1 MTFQY
6 QRLAEQLAQ
15 RIYQHELQPQQKLSS
30 LREFARQQCVS
41 LSTAQQCYELLEAK
55 GLIYVKAKSGYF
67 VSSRQYQSAVP
78 DSPSFE
84 SKARQVS
91 NLDLQNQIQTASI
104 QNHLTPLGAIQ
115 LSPHLIPV
123 DGLRRSLQRA
133 LKHCQPEDFLY
144 CNRQGHEQLR
154 KALSDHWR
162 EDGIYVA
169 TDDIFIS
176 NGCMPALSLLIQQMS
191 QEGDSILIPTPTFN
205 GQLQMLASLKR
216 KIIEI
221 PADHRGIDLERLE
234 FFMKQGSA
242 KLCLLT
248 ANFQNPL
255 GYCLSHQQKQKIAQL
270 AQQYQCFILEDD
282 IYGECSFQKERPL
295 PIRYWDQQGYVIWCG
310 SVSKSLSSAYRVGW
324 FCLGQQLQH
333 LRPQLLA
340 NNIGVNTPLQ
350 LGLADFIYSR
360 GYREHLEGLRPKL
373 MQQVEQYRAYILEV
387 FNGIPIALSQSQG
400 GYALWMQLP
409 ENMTGLALYYLA
421 HSQGINIV
429 PGEVFGEDLRY
440 QHFIRLNA
448 GHALTTEIRQ
458 AIQQLADWV
467 RESYLSQSRL

>member
-6 QRLAEQLAQ
+6 QRLADQLAHK
-15 RIYQHELQPQQKLSS
+15 IYQHELQPQQKLSS
-30 LREFARQQCVS
+30 LREFARQQSIS

-67 VSSRQYQSAVP
+67 VSSRQYQSAAP
-78 DSPSFE
+78 KSPSFE

-144 CNRQGHEQLR
+144 CNKQGHEQLR

-169 TDDIFIS
+169 TEDIFIT
-176 NGCMPALSLLIQQMS
+176 NGCMPALSLLIQQIS

-234 FFMKQGSA
+234 F
-242 KLCLLT
+242 L
-248 ANFQNPL
+248 
-255 GYCLSHQQKQKIAQL
+255 
-270 AQQYQCFILEDD
+270 
-282 IYGECSFQKERPL
+282 
-295 PIRYWDQQGYVIWCG
+295 
-310 SVSKSLSSAYRVGW
+310 
-324 FCLGQQLQH
+324 
-333 LRPQLLA
+333 
-340 NNIGVNTPLQ
+340 
-350 LGLADFIYSR
+350 
-360 GYREHLEGLRPKL
+360 
-373 MQQVEQYRAYILEV
+373 
-387 FNGIPIALSQSQG
+387 
-400 GYALWMQLP
+400 
-409 ENMTGLALYYLA
+409 
-421 HSQGINIV
+421 
-429 PGEVFGEDLRY
+429 
-440 QHFIRLNA
+440 
-448 GHALTTEIRQ
+448 
-458 AIQQLADWV
+458 
-467 RESYLSQSRL
+467 

>member
-6 QRLAEQLAQ
+6 QRLAEQLSQ
-15 RIYQHELQPQQKLSS
+15 KIYQHELQPQQKLSS
-30 LREFARQQCVS
+30 LREFARQQKIS

-55 GLIYVKAKSGYF
+55 GLIYVKPKSGYF
-67 VSSRQYQSAVP
+67 VSSRQYQSPVP
-78 DSPSFE
+78 ESPKFE
-84 SKARQVS
+84 SMPRRVS
-91 NLDLQNQIQTASI
+91 NLELQNQIQTASI
-104 QNHLTPLGAIQ
+104 QSHLTPLGAIQ

-144 CNRQGHEQLR
+144 CNKQGHLQLR
-154 KALSDHWR
+154 QALSDHWR
-162 EDGIYVA
+162 EDGIYIA
-169 TDDIFIS
+169 PDDIFIS

-191 QEGDSILIPTPTFN
+191 REGDSIIVPTPTFN
-205 GQLQMLASLKR
+205 GQLQLLAGLKR

-221 PADHRGIDLERLE
+221 PADHQGIDLERLE
-234 FFMKQGSA
+234 YFMQQGSV

-255 GYCLSHQQKQKIAQL
+255 GYCLSNQQKQKIAEL
-270 AQQYQCFILEDD
+270 AQKYQCFVLEDD
-282 IYGECSFQKERPL
+282 IYAECSFQKERPL

-333 LRPQLLA
+333 LRPALLA
-340 NNIGVNTPLQ
+340 NNVGVNTPLQ

-360 GYREHLEGLRPKL
+360 AYREHLERLRPAL
-373 MQQVEQYRAYILEV
+373 MQQVEQYRACILEQ
-387 FNGIPIALSQSQG
+387 FQGIPIALSQSSG

-409 ENMTGLALYYLA
+409 NTITGLELYYRA
-421 HSQGINIV
+421 QQYGINIV
-429 PGEVFGEDLRY
+429 PGEVFGEDQRY
-440 QHFIRLNA
+440 QHFLRLNA
-448 GHALTTEIRQ
+448 GHALTDEIRQ

-467 RESYLSQSRL
+467 RESLKSKLS

>member
-6 QRLAEQLAQ
+6 QRLAEQLSQ
-15 RIYQHELQPQQKLSS
+15 KIYQHELQPQQKLSS
-30 LREFARQQCVS
+30 LREFARQQKIS

-55 GLIYVKAKSGYF
+55 GLIYVKPKSGYF
-67 VSSRQYQSAVP
+67 VSSRQYQSPVP
-78 DSPSFE
+78 ESPKFE
-84 SKARQVS
+84 SMPRRVS
-91 NLDLQNQIQTASI
+91 NLELQNQIQTASI
-104 QNHLTPLGAIQ
+104 QSHLTPLGAIQ

-123 DGLRRSLQRA
+123 HGLRRSLQRA

-144 CNRQGHEQLR
+144 CNKQGHLQLR
-154 KALSDHWR
+154 QALSDHWR
-162 EDGIYVA
+162 EDGIYIA
-169 TDDIFIS
+169 PDDIFIS

-191 QEGDSILIPTPTFN
+191 REGDSIIVPTPTFN
-205 GQLQMLASLKR
+205 GQLQLLAGLKR

-221 PADHRGIDLERLE
+221 PADHQGIDLERLE
-234 FFMKQGSA
+234 YFMQQGSA

-255 GYCLSHQQKQKIAQL
+255 GYCLSNQQKQKIAEL
-270 AQQYQCFILEDD
+270 AQKYQCFVLEDD
-282 IYGECSFQKERPL
+282 IYAECSFQKERPL

-333 LRPQLLA
+333 LRPALLA
-340 NNIGVNTPLQ
+340 NNVGVNTPLQ

-360 GYREHLEGLRPKL
+360 AYREHLERLRPAL
-373 MQQVEQYRAYILEV
+373 MQQVEQYRACILEQ
-387 FNGIPIALSQSQG
+387 FQGIPIALSQSSG

-409 ENMTGLALYYLA
+409 NTITGLELYYRA
-421 HSQGINIV
+421 QQYGINIV
-429 PGEVFGEDLRY
+429 PGEVFGEDQRY
-440 QHFIRLNA
+440 QHFLRLNA
-448 GHALTTEIRQ
+448 GHALTDEIRQ

-467 RESYLSQSRL
+467 RESLMSKLS

>member
-6 QRLAEQLAQ
+6 QRLAEQLSQ
-15 RIYQHELQPQQKLSS
+15 KIYQHELQPQQKLSS
-30 LREFARQQCVS
+30 LREFARQQKIS

-55 GLIYVKAKSGYF
+55 GLIYVKPKSGYF
-67 VSSRQYQSAVP
+67 VSSRQYQSPVP
-78 DSPSFE
+78 ESPKFE
-84 SKARQVS
+84 SMPRRVS
-91 NLDLQNQIQTASI
+91 NLELQNQIQTASI
-104 QNHLTPLGAIQ
+104 QSHLTPLGAIQ

-144 CNRQGHEQLR
+144 CNKQGHLQLR
-154 KALSDHWR
+154 QALSDHWR
-162 EDGIYVA
+162 EDGIYIA
-169 TDDIFIS
+169 PDDIFIS

-191 QEGDSILIPTPTFN
+191 REGDSIIVPTPTFN
-205 GQLQMLASLKR
+205 GQLQLLAGLKR

-221 PADHRGIDLERLE
+221 PADHQGIDLERLE
-234 FFMKQGSA
+234 YFMQQGSA

-255 GYCLSHQQKQKIAQL
+255 GYCLSNQQKQKIAEL
-270 AQQYQCFILEDD
+270 AQKYQCFVLEDD
-282 IYGECSFQKERPL
+282 IYAECSFQKERPL

-310 SVSKSLSSAYRVGW
+310 SVSKSLSSAYRVGL

-333 LRPQLLA
+333 LRPALLA
-340 NNIGVNTPLQ
+340 NNVGVNTPLQ

-360 GYREHLEGLRPKL
+360 AYREHLERLRPAL
-373 MQQVEQYRAYILEV
+373 MQQVEQYRACILEQ
-387 FNGIPIALSQSQG
+387 FQGIPIALSQSSG

-409 ENMTGLALYYLA
+409 NTITGLELYYRA
-421 HSQGINIV
+421 QQYGINIV
-429 PGEVFGEDLRY
+429 PGEVFGEDQRY
-440 QHFIRLNA
+440 QHFLRLNA
-448 GHALTTEIRQ
+448 GHALTDEIRQ

-467 RESYLSQSRL
+467 RESLKSKLS

>member
-6 QRLAEQLAQ
+6 QRLADQLAQ
-15 RIYQHELQPQQKLSS
+15 KIYQHELQPQQKLSS
-30 LREFARQQCVS
+30 LREFTRQQKVS

-55 GLIYVKAKSGYF
+55 GLIYAKAKSGYF
-67 VSSRQYQSAVP
+67 VSSRQYQSP
-78 DSPSFE
+78 MPESPCFE
-84 SKARQVS
+84 SMPRQVS
-91 NLDLQNQIQTASI
+91 NLDLHNQIQTASI
-104 QNHLTPLGAIQ
+104 QNQLTPLGAIQ

-144 CNRQGHEQLR
+144 CNKQGHQQLR
-154 KALSDHWR
+154 QALSDHWR

-169 TDDIFIS
+169 SEDIFIS
-176 NGCMPALSLLIQQMS
+176 NGCMPALSLLIQQLS
-191 QEGDSILIPTPTFN
+191 KEGDSILIPTPTFN
-205 GQLQMLASLKR
+205 GQLQMLASMKR

-221 PADHRGIDLERLE
+221 PADYRGIDLERLE
-234 FFMKQGSA
+234 FFMQQGSA

-255 GYCLSHQQKQKIAQL
+255 GYCLSNAQKQQIAKL

-282 IYGECSFQKERPL
+282 IYGECSFQNERPL

-310 SVSKSLSSAYRVGW
+310 SVSKSLSTAYRVGW
-324 FCLGQQLQH
+324 FCLGPRLNT

-340 NNIGVNTPLQ
+340 NNVGVNTPLQ

-360 GYREHLEGLRPKL
+360 GYREHLDHLRPRL
-373 MQQVEQYRAYILEV
+373 MQQVEQYRVCILET
-387 FNGIPIALSQSQG
+387 FKGIPMALSQSQG
-400 GYALWMQLP
+400 GYALWIQLP
-409 ENMTGLALYYLA
+409 DTITGLELYYLA
-421 HSQGINIV
+421 QEQGINIV
-429 PGEVFGEDLRY
+429 PGEVFGEDQRY
-440 QHFIRLNA
+440 QHFLRLNA
-448 GHALTTEIRQ
+448 GHALTEEIRH

-467 RESYLSQSRL
+467 RNSLN

>member
-6 QRLAEQLAQ
+6 QRLAEQLAHK
-15 RIYQHELQPQQKLSS
+15 IYQHELQPQQKLSS
-30 LREFARQQCVS
+30 LREFARQQSIS

-67 VSSRQYQSAVP
+67 VNSRQYQSAVP
-78 DSPSFE
+78 DSPQFE
-84 SKARQVS
+84 SKARRVS

-104 QNHLTPLGAIQ
+104 QNNLTPLGAIQ

-144 CNRQGHEQLR
+144 CNKQGHQHLR
-154 KALSDHWR
+154 QALSDHWR

-169 TDDIFIS
+169 TEDIFIS
-176 NGCMPALSLLIQQMS
+176 NGCMPALSLLIQQIS
-191 QEGDSILIPTPTFN
+191 QEGDSILLPTPTFN

-216 KIIEI
+216 NIIEI

-234 FFMKQGSA
+234 FFMQQGSA

-255 GYCLSHQQKQKIAQL
+255 GYCLSNEQKQQIARL
-270 AQQYQCFILEDD
+270 AQKYQCFILEDD

-295 PIRYWDQQGYVIWCG
+295 PVRYWDQEGYVIWCG
-310 SVSKSLSSAYRVGW
+310 SVSKSLSTAYRVGW
-324 FCLGQQLQH
+324 FCLGRQLQH

-340 NNIGVNTPLQ
+340 NNVGVNTPLQ

-360 GYREHLEGLRPKL
+360 GYREHLDRLRPKL
-373 MQQVEQYRAYILEV
+373 MQQVEQYRAYILEC
-387 FNGIPIALSQSQG
+387 FHGIPIALSQSQG

-409 ENMTGLALYYLA
+409 ESITGLELYYMA
-421 HSQGINIV
+421 QAQGINIV
-429 PGEVFGEDLRY
+429 PGEVFGEDRRY

-448 GHALTTEIRQ
+448 GHALTAEIRH
-458 AIQQLADWV
+458 AIQKLAQWT
-467 RESYLSQSRL
+467 RASLSSLEH

>member
-6 QRLAEQLAQ
+6 QRLAEQLSQ
-15 RIYQHELQPQQKLSS
+15 KIYQHELQPQQKLSS
-30 LREFARQQCVS
+30 LREFARQQKIS

-55 GLIYVKAKSGYF
+55 GLIYVKPKSGYF
-67 VSSRQYQSAVP
+67 VSSRQYQSPVP
-78 DSPSFE
+78 ESPKFE
-84 SKARQVS
+84 SMPRRVS
-91 NLDLQNQIQTASI
+91 NLELQNQIQTASI
-104 QNHLTPLGAIQ
+104 QSHLTPLGAIQ

-144 CNRQGHEQLR
+144 CNKQGHLQLR
-154 KALSDHWR
+154 QALSDHWR
-162 EDGIYVA
+162 EDGIYIA
-169 TDDIFIS
+169 PDDIFIS

-191 QEGDSILIPTPTFN
+191 REGDSIIVPTPTFN
-205 GQLQMLASLKR
+205 GQLQLLAGLKR

-221 PADHRGIDLERLE
+221 PADHQGIDLERLE
-234 FFMKQGSA
+234 YFMQQGST

-255 GYCLSHQQKQKIAQL
+255 GYCLSNQQKQKIAEL
-270 AQQYQCFILEDD
+270 AQKYQCLVLEDD
-282 IYGECSFQKERPL
+282 IYAECSFQKERPL

-333 LRPQLLA
+333 LRPALLA
-340 NNIGVNTPLQ
+340 NNVGVNTPLQ

-360 GYREHLEGLRPKL
+360 AYREHLERLRPAL
-373 MQQVEQYRAYILEV
+373 MQQVEQYRACILEQ
-387 FNGIPIALSQSQG
+387 FQGIPIALSQSSG

-409 ENMTGLALYYLA
+409 NTITGLELYYRA
-421 HSQGINIV
+421 QQYGINIV
-429 PGEVFGEDLRY
+429 PGEVFGEDQRY
-440 QHFIRLNA
+440 QHFLRLNA
-448 GHALTTEIRQ
+448 GHALTDEIRQ

-467 RESYLSQSRL
+467 RESLTSKLS

>member
-6 QRLAEQLAQ
+6 QRLAEQLSQ
-15 RIYQHELQPQQKLSS
+15 KIYQHELQPQQKLSS
-30 LREFARQQCVS
+30 LREFARQQKIS

-55 GLIYVKAKSGYF
+55 GLIYVKPKSGYF
-67 VSSRQYQSAVP
+67 VSSRQYQSPVP
-78 DSPSFE
+78 ESPKFE
-84 SKARQVS
+84 SMPRRVS
-91 NLDLQNQIQTASI
+91 NLELQNQIQTASI
-104 QNHLTPLGAIQ
+104 QSHLTPLGAIQ

-144 CNRQGHEQLR
+144 CNKQGHLQLR
-154 KALSDHWR
+154 QALSDHWR
-162 EDGIYVA
+162 EDGIYIA
-169 TDDIFIS
+169 PDDIFIS

-191 QEGDSILIPTPTFN
+191 REGDSIIVPTPTFN
-205 GQLQMLASLKR
+205 GQLQLLAGLKR

-221 PADHRGIDLERLE
+221 PVDHQGIDLERLE
-234 FFMKQGSA
+234 YFMQQGSA

-255 GYCLSHQQKQKIAQL
+255 GYCLSNQQKQKIAEL
-270 AQQYQCFILEDD
+270 AQKYQCFVLEDD
-282 IYGECSFQKERPL
+282 IYAECSFQKERPL

-333 LRPQLLA
+333 LRPALLA
-340 NNIGVNTPLQ
+340 NNVGVNTPLQ

-360 GYREHLEGLRPKL
+360 AYREHLERLRPAL
-373 MQQVEQYRAYILEV
+373 MQQVEQYRACILEQ
-387 FNGIPIALSQSQG
+387 FQGIPIALSQSSG

-409 ENMTGLALYYLA
+409 NTITGLELYYRA
-421 HSQGINIV
+421 QQYGINIV
-429 PGEVFGEDLRY
+429 PGEVFGEDQRY
-440 QHFIRLNA
+440 QHFLRLNA
-448 GHALTTEIRQ
+448 GHALTDEIRQ

-467 RESYLSQSRL
+467 RESLKSKLS

>member
-6 QRLAEQLAQ
+6 QRLAEQLSQ
-15 RIYQHELQPQQKLSS
+15 KIYQHELQPQQKLSS
-30 LREFARQQCVS
+30 LREFARQQKIS

-55 GLIYVKAKSGYF
+55 GLIYVKPKSGYF
-67 VSSRQYQSAVP
+67 VSSRQYQSPVP
-78 DSPSFE
+78 ESPKFE
-84 SKARQVS
+84 SMPRRVS
-91 NLDLQNQIQTASI
+91 NLELQNQIQTASI
-104 QNHLTPLGAIQ
+104 QSHLTPLGAIQ

-144 CNRQGHEQLR
+144 CNKQGHLQLR
-154 KALSDHWR
+154 QALSDHWR
-162 EDGIYVA
+162 EDGIYIA
-169 TDDIFIS
+169 PDDIFIS

-191 QEGDSILIPTPTFN
+191 REGDSIIVPTPTFN
-205 GQLQMLASLKR
+205 GQLQLLAGLKR

-221 PADHRGIDLERLE
+221 PADHQGIDLERLE
-234 FFMKQGSA
+234 YFMQQCSA

-255 GYCLSHQQKQKIAQL
+255 GYCLSNQQKQKIAEL
-270 AQQYQCFILEDD
+270 AQKYQCFVLEDD
-282 IYGECSFQKERPL
+282 IYAECSFQKERPL

-333 LRPQLLA
+333 LRPALLA
-340 NNIGVNTPLQ
+340 NNVGVNTPLQ

-360 GYREHLEGLRPKL
+360 AYREHLERLRPAL
-373 MQQVEQYRAYILEV
+373 MQQVEQYRACILEQ
-387 FNGIPIALSQSQG
+387 FQGIPIALSQSSG

-409 ENMTGLALYYLA
+409 NTITGLELYYRA
-421 HSQGINIV
+421 QQYGINIV
-429 PGEVFGEDLRY
+429 PGEVFGEDQRY
-440 QHFIRLNA
+440 QHFLRLNA
-448 GHALTTEIRQ
+448 GHALTDEIRQ

-467 RESYLSQSRL
+467 RESLTSKLS

>member
-6 QRLAEQLAQ
+6 QRLAEQLSQ
-15 RIYQHELQPQQKLSS
+15 KIYQHELQPQQKLSS
-30 LREFARQQCVS
+30 LREFARQQKIS

-55 GLIYVKAKSGYF
+55 GLIYVKPKSGYF
-67 VSSRQYQSAVP
+67 VSSRQYQSPVP
-78 DSPSFE
+78 ESPKFE
-84 SKARQVS
+84 SMPRRVS
-91 NLDLQNQIQTASI
+91 NLELQNQIQTASI
-104 QNHLTPLGAIQ
+104 QSHLTPLGAIQ

-144 CNRQGHEQLR
+144 CNKQGHLQLR
-154 KALSDHWR
+154 QALSDHWR
-162 EDGIYVA
+162 EDGIYIA
-169 TDDIFIS
+169 PDDIFIS

-191 QEGDSILIPTPTFN
+191 REGDSIIVPTPTFN
-205 GQLQMLASLKR
+205 GQLQLLAGLKR

-221 PADHRGIDLERLE
+221 PADHQGIDPERLE
-234 FFMKQGSA
+234 YFMQQGSA

-255 GYCLSHQQKQKIAQL
+255 GYCLSNQQKQKIAEL
-270 AQQYQCFILEDD
+270 AQKYQCFVLEDD
-282 IYGECSFQKERPL
+282 IYAECSFQKERPL
-295 PIRYWDQQGYVIWCG
+295 PVRYWDQQGYVIWCG

-333 LRPQLLA
+333 LRPALLA
-340 NNIGVNTPLQ
+340 NNVGVNTPLQ

-360 GYREHLEGLRPKL
+360 AYREHLERLRPAL
-373 MQQVEQYRAYILEV
+373 MQQVEQYRACILEQ
-387 FNGIPIALSQSQG
+387 FQGIPIALSQSSG

-409 ENMTGLALYYLA
+409 NTITGLELYYRA
-421 HSQGINIV
+421 QQYGINIV
-429 PGEVFGEDLRY
+429 PGEVFGEDQRY
-440 QHFIRLNA
+440 QHFLRLNA
-448 GHALTTEIRQ
+448 GHALTDEIRQ

-467 RESYLSQSRL
+467 RESLKSKLS

>member
-6 QRLAEQLAQ
+6 QRLAEQLAHK
-15 RIYQHELQPQQKLSS
+15 IYQHELQPQQKLSS
-30 LREFARQQCVS
+30 LREFARQQRIS

-67 VSSRQYQSAVP
+67 VNSQQYQSPVP
-78 DSPSFE
+78 ESPVFE
-84 SKARQVS
+84 SMVRQVS

-104 QNHLTPLGAIQ
+104 QNNLTPLGAIQ

-144 CNRQGHEQLR
+144 CNKQGHAQLR

-169 TDDIFIS
+169 TEDIFIT
-176 NGCMPALSLLIQQMS
+176 NGCMPALSLLIQQIS

-205 GQLQMLASLKR
+205 GQLQMLANLKR

-255 GYCLSHQQKQKIAQL
+255 GYCLSNEQKQQIAKL
-270 AQQYQCFILEDD
+270 AQKYQCFILEDD
-282 IYGECSFQKERPL
+282 IYGECSFQKESPL
-295 PIRYWDQQGYVIWCG
+295 PVRYWDQEGYVIWCG
-310 SVSKSLSSAYRVGW
+310 SVSKSLSTAYRVGW

-340 NNIGVNTPLQ
+340 NNVGVNTPLQ

-360 GYREHLEGLRPKL
+360 GYREHLDQLRPKL
-373 MQQVEQYRAYILEV
+373 MRQVEQYRAYILEAFQGV
-387 FNGIPIALSQSQG
+387 PIALSQSQG

-409 ENMTGLALYYLA
+409 ASITGLELYYLA
-421 HSQGINIV
+421 QSKGINIV
-429 PGEVFGEDLRY
+429 PGEVFGEDRRY
-440 QHFIRLNA
+440 QHYLRLNA
-448 GHALTTEIRQ
+448 GHALTEEIRQ
-458 AIQQLADWV
+458 AIQKLAEWT
-467 RESYLSQSRL
+467 RTSLSA

>member
-6 QRLAEQLAQ
+6 QRLAEQLSQ
-15 RIYQHELQPQQKLSS
+15 KIYQHELQPQQKLSS
-30 LREFARQQCVS
+30 LREFARQQKIS

-55 GLIYVKAKSGYF
+55 GLIYVKPKSGYF
-67 VSSRQYQSAVP
+67 VSSRQYQSPVP
-78 DSPSFE
+78 ESPKFE
-84 SKARQVS
+84 SMPRRVS
-91 NLDLQNQIQTASI
+91 NLELQNQIQTASI
-104 QNHLTPLGAIQ
+104 QSHLTPLGAIQ

-123 DGLRRSLQRA
+123 HGLRRSLQRA

-144 CNRQGHEQLR
+144 CNKQGHLQLR
-154 KALSDHWR
+154 QALSDHWR
-162 EDGIYVA
+162 EEGIYIA
-169 TDDIFIS
+169 PDDIFIS

-191 QEGDSILIPTPTFN
+191 REGDSIIVPTPTFN
-205 GQLQMLASLKR
+205 GQLQLLAGLKR

-221 PADHRGIDLERLE
+221 PADHQGIDLERLE
-234 FFMKQGSA
+234 YFMQQGSA

-255 GYCLSHQQKQKIAQL
+255 GYCLSNQQKQKIAEL
-270 AQQYQCFILEDD
+270 AQKYQCFVLEDD
-282 IYGECSFQKERPL
+282 IYAECSFQKERPL

-333 LRPQLLA
+333 LRPALLA
-340 NNIGVNTPLQ
+340 NNVGVNTPLQ

-360 GYREHLEGLRPKL
+360 AYREHLERLRPAL
-373 MQQVEQYRAYILEV
+373 MQQVEQYRACILEQ
-387 FNGIPIALSQSQG
+387 FQGIPIALSQSSG

-409 ENMTGLALYYLA
+409 NTITGLELYYRA
-421 HSQGINIV
+421 QQYGINIV
-429 PGEVFGEDLRY
+429 PGEVFGEDQRY
-440 QHFIRLNA
+440 QHFLRLNA
-448 GHALTTEIRQ
+448 GHALTDEIRQ

-467 RESYLSQSRL
+467 RESLKSKLS

>member
-6 QRLAEQLAQ
+6 QRLAEQLSQ
-15 RIYQHELQPQQKLSS
+15 KIYQHELQPQQKLSS
-30 LREFARQQCVS
+30 LREFARQQKIS

-55 GLIYVKAKSGYF
+55 GLIYVKPKSGYF
-67 VSSRQYQSAVP
+67 VSSRQYQSPVP
-78 DSPSFE
+78 ESPKFE
-84 SKARQVS
+84 SMPRRVS
-91 NLDLQNQIQTASI
+91 NLELQNQIQTASI
-104 QNHLTPLGAIQ
+104 QSHLTPLGAIQ

-144 CNRQGHEQLR
+144 CNKQGHLQLR
-154 KALSDHWR
+154 QALSDHWR
-162 EDGIYVA
+162 EDGIYIA
-169 TDDIFIS
+169 PDDIFIS

-191 QEGDSILIPTPTFN
+191 REGDSIIVPTPTFN
-205 GQLQMLASLKR
+205 GQLQLLAGLKR

-221 PADHRGIDLERLE
+221 PADHQGIDLERLE
-234 FFMKQGSA
+234 YFMQQGSA

-255 GYCLSHQQKQKIAQL
+255 GYCLSNQQKQKIAEL
-270 AQQYQCFILEDD
+270 AQKYQCFVLEDD
-282 IYGECSFQKERPL
+282 IYAECSFQKERPL
-295 PIRYWDQQGYVIWCG
+295 PVRYWDQQGYVIWCG

-333 LRPQLLA
+333 LRPALLA
-340 NNIGVNTPLQ
+340 NNVGVNTPLQ

-360 GYREHLEGLRPKL
+360 AYREHLERLRPAL
-373 MQQVEQYRAYILEV
+373 MQQCELYRACILEQ
-387 FNGIPIALSQSQG
+387 FQGIPIALSQSSG

-409 ENMTGLALYYLA
+409 NTITGLELYYRA
-421 HSQGINIV
+421 QQYGINIV
-429 PGEVFGEDLRY
+429 PGEVFGEDQRY
-440 QHFIRLNA
+440 QHFLRLLA
-448 GHALTTEIRQ
+448 GHALTDEIRQ

-467 RESYLSQSRL
+467 RESQESKLI

>member
-6 QRLAEQLAQ
+6 QRLAEQLAHK
-15 RIYQHELQPQQKLSS
+15 IYQHELQPQQKLSS
-30 LREFARQQCVS
+30 LREFARQQSIS

-67 VSSRQYQSAVP
+67 VNSRQYQSAVP
-78 DSPSFE
+78 DSPQFE
-84 SKARQVS
+84 SKARRVS

-104 QNHLTPLGAIQ
+104 QHNLTPLGAIQ

-144 CNRQGHEQLR
+144 CNKQGHQHLR
-154 KALSDHWR
+154 QALSDHWR

-169 TDDIFIS
+169 TEDIFIS
-176 NGCMPALSLLIQQMS
+176 NGCMPALSLLIQQIS
-191 QEGDSILIPTPTFN
+191 QEGDSILLPTPTFN

-216 KIIEI
+216 NIIEI

-234 FFMKQGSA
+234 FFMQQGSA

-255 GYCLSHQQKQKIAQL
+255 GYCLSNEQKQQIARL
-270 AQQYQCFILEDD
+270 AQKYQCFILEDD

-295 PIRYWDQQGYVIWCG
+295 PVRYWDQEGYVIWCG
-310 SVSKSLSSAYRVGW
+310 SVSKSLSTAYRVGW
-324 FCLGQQLQH
+324 FCLGRQLQH

-340 NNIGVNTPLQ
+340 NNVGVNTPLQ

-360 GYREHLEGLRPKL
+360 GYREHLDRLRPKL
-373 MQQVEQYRAYILEV
+373 MQQVEQYRAYILEC
-387 FNGIPIALSQSQG
+387 FHGIPIALSQSQG

-409 ENMTGLALYYLA
+409 ESTTGLELYYMA
-421 HSQGINIV
+421 QAQGINIV
-429 PGEVFGEDLRY
+429 PGEVFGEDRRY

-448 GHALTTEIRQ
+448 GHALTAEIRH
-458 AIQQLADWV
+458 AIQKLAQWT
-467 RESYLSQSRL
+467 RASLSSLEH

>member
-6 QRLAEQLAQ
+6 QRLAEQLSQ
-15 RIYQHELQPQQKLSS
+15 KIYQHELQPQQKLSS
-30 LREFARQQCVS
+30 LREFARQQKIS

-55 GLIYVKAKSGYF
+55 GLIYVKPKSGYF
-67 VSSRQYQSAVP
+67 VSSRQYQSPVP
-78 DSPSFE
+78 ESPKFE
-84 SKARQVS
+84 SMPRRVS
-91 NLDLQNQIQTASI
+91 NLELQNQIQTASI
-104 QNHLTPLGAIQ
+104 QSHLTPLGAIQ

-144 CNRQGHEQLR
+144 CNKQGHLQLR
-154 KALSDHWR
+154 QALSDHWR
-162 EDGIYVA
+162 EDGIYIA
-169 TDDIFIS
+169 PDDIFIS

-191 QEGDSILIPTPTFN
+191 REGDSIIVPTPTFN
-205 GQLQMLASLKR
+205 GQLQLLAGLKR

-221 PADHRGIDLERLE
+221 PADHQGIDLERLE
-234 FFMKQGSA
+234 YFMQQGST

-255 GYCLSHQQKQKIAQL
+255 GYCLSNQQKQKIAEL
-270 AQQYQCFILEDD
+270 AQKYQCFVLEDD
-282 IYGECSFQKERPL
+282 IYAECSFQKERPL

-333 LRPQLLA
+333 LRPALLA
-340 NNIGVNTPLQ
+340 NNVGVNTPLQ

-360 GYREHLEGLRPKL
+360 AYREHLERLRPAL
-373 MQQVEQYRAYILEV
+373 MQQVEQYRACILEQ
-387 FNGIPIALSQSQG
+387 FQGIPIALSQSSG

-409 ENMTGLALYYLA
+409 NTITGLELYYRA
-421 HSQGINIV
+421 QQYGINIV
-429 PGEVFGEDLRY
+429 PGEVFGEDQRY
-440 QHFIRLNA
+440 QHFLRLNA
-448 GHALTTEIRQ
+448 GHALTDEIRQ

-467 RESYLSQSRL
+467 RESLTSKLS

>member
-6 QRLAEQLAQ
+6 QRLAEQLSQ
-15 RIYQHELQPQQKLSS
+15 KIYQHELQPQQKLSS
-30 LREFARQQCVS
+30 LREFARKQKIS

-55 GLIYVKAKSGYF
+55 GLIYVKPKSGYF
-67 VSSRQYQSAVP
+67 VSSRQYQSPVP
-78 DSPSFE
+78 ESPKFE
-84 SKARQVS
+84 SMPRRVS
-91 NLDLQNQIQTASI
+91 NLELQNQIQTASI
-104 QNHLTPLGAIQ
+104 QSHLTPLGAIQ

-144 CNRQGHEQLR
+144 CNKQGHLQLR
-154 KALSDHWR
+154 QALSDHWR
-162 EDGIYVA
+162 EDGIYIA
-169 TDDIFIS
+169 PDDIFIS

-191 QEGDSILIPTPTFN
+191 REGDSIIVPTPTFN
-205 GQLQMLASLKR
+205 GQLQLLAGLKR

-221 PADHRGIDLERLE
+221 PADHQGIDLERLE
-234 FFMKQGSA
+234 YFMQQGSA

-255 GYCLSHQQKQKIAQL
+255 GYCLSNQQKQKIAEL
-270 AQQYQCFILEDD
+270 AQKYQCFVLEDD
-282 IYGECSFQKERPL
+282 IYAECSFQKERPL

-333 LRPQLLA
+333 LRPALLA
-340 NNIGVNTPLQ
+340 NNVGVNTPLQ

-360 GYREHLEGLRPKL
+360 AYREHLERLRPAL
-373 MQQVEQYRAYILEV
+373 MQQVEQYRACILEQ
-387 FNGIPIALSQSQG
+387 FQGIPIALSQSSG

-409 ENMTGLALYYLA
+409 NTITGLELYYRA
-421 HSQGINIV
+421 QQYGINIV
-429 PGEVFGEDLRY
+429 PGEVFGEDQRY
-440 QHFIRLNA
+440 QHFLRLNA
-448 GHALTTEIRQ
+448 GHALTDEIRQ

-467 RESYLSQSRL
+467 RESLKSKLS

>member
-6 QRLAEQLAQ
+6 QRLAEQLSQ
-15 RIYQHELQPQQKLSS
+15 KIYQHELQPQQKLSS
-30 LREFARQQCVS
+30 LREFARQQKIS

-55 GLIYVKAKSGYF
+55 GLIYVKPKSGYF
-67 VSSRQYQSAVP
+67 VSSRQYQSPVP
-78 DSPSFE
+78 ESPKFE
-84 SKARQVS
+84 SMPRRVS
-91 NLDLQNQIQTASI
+91 NLELQNQIQTASI
-104 QNHLTPLGAIQ
+104 QSHLTPLGAIQ

-144 CNRQGHEQLR
+144 CNKQGHLQLR
-154 KALSDHWR
+154 QALSDHWR
-162 EDGIYVA
+162 EDGIYIGP
-169 TDDIFIS
+169 DDIFIS

-191 QEGDSILIPTPTFN
+191 REGDSIIVPTPTFN
-205 GQLQMLASLKR
+205 GQLQLLAGLKR

-221 PADHRGIDLERLE
+221 PADHQGIDLERLE
-234 FFMKQGSA
+234 YFMQQGSA

-255 GYCLSHQQKQKIAQL
+255 GYCLSNQQKQKIAEL
-270 AQQYQCFILEDD
+270 AQKYQCFVLEDD
-282 IYGECSFQKERPL
+282 IYAECSFQKERPL

-333 LRPQLLA
+333 LRPALLA
-340 NNIGVNTPLQ
+340 NNVGVNTPLQ

-360 GYREHLEGLRPKL
+360 AYREHLERLRPAL
-373 MQQVEQYRAYILEV
+373 MQQVEQYRACILEQ
-387 FNGIPIALSQSQG
+387 FQGIPIALSQSSG

-409 ENMTGLALYYLA
+409 NTITGLELYYRA
-421 HSQGINIV
+421 QQYGINIV
-429 PGEVFGEDLRY
+429 PGEVFGEDQRY
-440 QHFIRLNA
+440 QHFLRLNA
-448 GHALTTEIRQ
+448 GHALTDEIRQ

-467 RESYLSQSRL
+467 RESLTSKLS

>member
-1 MTFQY
+1 MSFQY
-6 QRLAEQLAQ
+6 QRLADQLAHK
-15 RIYQHELQPQQKLSS
+15 IYQHELQPQQKLSS
-30 LREFARQQCVS
+30 LREFARQQEVS

-67 VSSRQYQSAVP
+67 VSPRQYQSAIP
-78 DSPSFE
+78 DSPQFE
-84 SKARQVS
+84 SIPRQVS

-104 QNHLTPLGAIQ
+104 QSHLTPLGAIQ

-144 CNRQGHEQLR
+144 CNKQGHMQLR
-154 KALSDHWR
+154 QALSDHWR

-169 TDDIFIS
+169 IEDIFIT
-176 NGCMPALSLLIQQMS
+176 NGCMPALSLLIQQMTK
-191 QEGDSILIPTPTFN
+191 EGDSILIPTPTFN
-205 GQLQMLASLKR
+205 GQLQMLAGLKR

-221 PADHRGIDLERLE
+221 PADHQGIDLERLE
-234 FFMKQGSA
+234 SFMRQGAA

-248 ANFQNPL
+248 ANFQNPS
-255 GYCLSHQQKQKIAQL
+255 GYCLSNEQKQHIAQL
-270 AQQYQCFILEDD
+270 AEKYQCFILEDD

-333 LRPQLLA
+333 LRPQLMA
-340 NNIGVNTPLQ
+340 NNVGVNTPLQ

-360 GYREHLEGLRPKL
+360 GYREHLERLRPKL
-373 MQQVEQYRAYILEV
+373 MQQVEHYRAYILEA
-387 FNGIPIALSQSQG
+387 FQGLPIALSQSEG
-400 GYALWMQLP
+400 GYALWLQLP
-409 ENMTGLALYYLA
+409 KSISGLELYYLA
-421 HSQGINIV
+421 QAKGINIV
-429 PGEVFGEDLRY
+429 PGEVFGEDKRY
-440 QHFIRLNA
+440 QHFVRLNA
-448 GHALTTEIRQ
+448 GHALTEEIRQ
-458 AIQQLADWV
+458 ALQQLADWV
-467 RESYLSQSRL
+467 RKSLH

>member
-6 QRLAEQLAQ
+6 QRLAEQLSQ
-15 RIYQHELQPQQKLSS
+15 KIYQHELQPQQKLSS
-30 LREFARQQCVS
+30 LREFARQQKIS

-55 GLIYVKAKSGYF
+55 GLIYVKPKSGYF
-67 VSSRQYQSAVP
+67 VSSRQYQSPVP
-78 DSPSFE
+78 ESPKFE
-84 SKARQVS
+84 SMPRRVS
-91 NLDLQNQIQTASI
+91 NLELQNQIQTASI
-104 QNHLTPLGAIQ
+104 QSHLTSFGAIQ

-144 CNRQGHEQLR
+144 CNKQGHLQLR
-154 KALSDHWR
+154 QALSDHWR
-162 EDGIYVA
+162 EDGIYIA
-169 TDDIFIS
+169 PDDIFIS

-191 QEGDSILIPTPTFN
+191 REGDSIIVPTPTFN
-205 GQLQMLASLKR
+205 GQLQLLAGLKR

-221 PADHRGIDLERLE
+221 PADHQGIDLERLE
-234 FFMKQGSA
+234 YFMQQGSA

-255 GYCLSHQQKQKIAQL
+255 GYCLSNQQKQKIAEL
-270 AQQYQCFILEDD
+270 AQKYQCFVLEDD
-282 IYGECSFQKERPL
+282 IYAECSFQKERPL

-333 LRPQLLA
+333 LRPALLA
-340 NNIGVNTPLQ
+340 NNVGVNTPLQ

-360 GYREHLEGLRPKL
+360 AYREHLERLRPAL
-373 MQQVEQYRAYILEV
+373 MQQVEQYRACILEQ
-387 FNGIPIALSQSQG
+387 FQGIPIALSQSSG

-409 ENMTGLALYYLA
+409 NTITGLELYYRA
-421 HSQGINIV
+421 QQYGINIV
-429 PGEVFGEDLRY
+429 PGEVFGEDQRY
-440 QHFIRLNA
+440 QHFLRLNA
-448 GHALTTEIRQ
+448 GHALTDEIRQ

-467 RESYLSQSRL
+467 RESLKSKLS

>member
-6 QRLAEQLAQ
+6 QRLAEQLSQ
-15 RIYQHELQPQQKLSS
+15 KIYQHELQPQQKLSS
-30 LREFARQQCVS
+30 LREFARQQKIS

-55 GLIYVKAKSGYF
+55 GLIYVKPKSGYF
-67 VSSRQYQSAVP
+67 VSSRQYQSPVP
-78 DSPSFE
+78 ESPKFE
-84 SKARQVS
+84 SMPRRVS
-91 NLDLQNQIQTASI
+91 NLELQNQIQTASI
-104 QNHLTPLGAIQ
+104 QSHLTPLGAIQ

-144 CNRQGHEQLR
+144 CNKQGHLQLR
-154 KALSDHWR
+154 QALSDHWR
-162 EDGIYVA
+162 EDGIYIA
-169 TDDIFIS
+169 PDDIFIS

-191 QEGDSILIPTPTFN
+191 REGDSIIVPTPTFN
-205 GQLQMLASLKR
+205 GQLQLLAGLKR

-221 PADHRGIDLERLE
+221 SADHQGIDLERLE
-234 FFMKQGSA
+234 YFMQQGSA

-255 GYCLSHQQKQKIAQL
+255 GYCLSNQQKQKIAEL
-270 AQQYQCFILEDD
+270 AQKYQCFVLEDD
-282 IYGECSFQKERPL
+282 IYAECSFQKERPL

-333 LRPQLLA
+333 LRPALLA
-340 NNIGVNTPLQ
+340 NNVGVNTPLQ

-360 GYREHLEGLRPKL
+360 AYREHLERLRPAL
-373 MQQVEQYRAYILEV
+373 MQQVEQYRACILEQ
-387 FNGIPIALSQSQG
+387 FQGIPIALSQSSG

-409 ENMTGLALYYLA
+409 NTITGLELYYRA
-421 HSQGINIV
+421 QQYGINIV
-429 PGEVFGEDLRY
+429 PGEVFGEDQRY
-440 QHFIRLNA
+440 QHFLRLNA
-448 GHALTTEIRQ
+448 GHALTDEIRQ

-467 RESYLSQSRL
+467 RESLKSKLS

>member
-6 QRLAEQLAQ
+6 QRLAEQLAHK
-15 RIYQHELQPQQKLSS
+15 IYQHELQPQQKLSS
-30 LREFARQQCVS
+30 LREFARQQNIS

-67 VSSRQYQSAVP
+67 VNSRQYQSVVP
-78 DSPSFE
+78 VSPQFE
-84 SKARQVS
+84 SIARQVS

-104 QNHLTPLGAIQ
+104 QSHLTPLGAIQ

-144 CNRQGHEQLR
+144 CNKQGHEQLR
-154 KALSDHWR
+154 KALADHWR

-169 TDDIFIS
+169 TEDIFIS
-176 NGCMPALSLLIQQMS
+176 NGCMPALSLLIQQITK
-191 QEGDSILIPTPTFN
+191 QGDSILIPTPTFN

-216 KIIEI
+216 NIIEI
-221 PADHRGIDLERLE
+221 PADHQGIDLERLE
-234 FFMKQGSA
+234 FFMQQGSA

-255 GYCLSHQQKQKIAQL
+255 GYCLSNEQKQQIAYL
-270 AQQYQCFILEDD
+270 AQKYQCFILEDD
-282 IYGECSFQKERPL
+282 IYGECSYQNERPL
-295 PIRYWDQQGYVIWCG
+295 PIRYWDQEGYVIWCG
-310 SVSKSLSSAYRVGW
+310 SVSKSLSTAYRVGW
-324 FCLGQQLQH
+324 FCLGRQLQH

-360 GYREHLEGLRPKL
+360 GYREHLDHLRPKL
-373 MQQVEQYRAYILEV
+373 MQQVEQYRAYILDV
-387 FNGIPIALSQSQG
+387 FQDIPIALSQSQG

-409 ENMTGLALYYLA
+409 ESITGLDLYYLA
-421 HSQGINIV
+421 QDKGINIV
-429 PGEVFGEDLRY
+429 PGEVFGEDQRY

-448 GHALTTEIRQ
+448 GHALTEEIRQ

-467 RESYLSQSRL
+467 QQSLN